1 MSGHIQRR
9 GKRSWRIKFDLGRD
23 PTSGKRQTH
32 YHTFRGTKKQ
42 AEAEA
47 VRLMAT
53 ANTGQYV
60 EPNKITVR
68 EFVER
73 WLRDWATPNVS
84 NKTYTRY
91 EQLLRKHVCG
101 RLGERPIQKVTA
113 AHLQGLYAALQ
124 RDGKGEK
131 GGLEPRSCLHVH
143 RVVHRVLGHAAQ
155 WGVVHQ
161 NVAALVD
168 APTVKAK
175 EIEILTAQQVQAVL
189 ATLRGRSLYPIV
201 AVALGTGMRR
211 GELLALRWQDVDLDG
226 AKLRVER
233 SLEQTK
239 RGGLVFKAPKTRH
252 GRRTVTLPL
261 STVAELRVHWA
272 RQQEQRLALGL
283 GKAPE
288 DSLVF
293 ATWDGSTRS
302 PNALTKEWA
311 TAMKAAGIKA
321 TLHSLRHTHASTL
334 IASGL
339 DVLTISRRLGH
350 GSPAITLTVY
360 GHLFITDDRAAS
372 IMEQAF
378 AGASN
383 SEQVP

>member
-1 MSGHIQRR
+1 VKGHIRRR
-9 GKRSWRIKFDLGRD
+9 GKRSWEIKFDLGTD
-23 PTSGKRQTH
+23 PATGKRLTR
-32 YHTFRGTKKQ
+32 YYSFKGTKAE

-47 VRLMAT
+47 VKIIAT
-53 ANTGQYV
+53 TTNGQYV
-60 EPNKITVR
+60 ETSKTTVR

-84 NKTYTRY
+84 NKTYARY

-101 RLGERPIQKVTA
+101 RIGERRIQKLRA
-113 AHLQGLYAALQ
+113 ADLQELYAGLQ
-124 RDGKGEK
+124 RDGKGDK
-131 GGLEPRSCLHVH
+131 GGLDARTCLHVH
-143 RVVHRVLGHAAQ
+143 RVLHRVLRHAAQ
-155 WGVVHQ
+155 WGAVHQ

-168 APTVKAK
+168 APTVPEK
-175 EIEILTAQQVQAVL
+175 EIEILTPAQVKAVL
-189 ATLRGRSLYPIV
+189 QSLRGRSIYVI
-201 AVALGTGMRR
+201 ASTALGTGMRR

-226 AKLRVER
+226 GKLRVER

-252 GRRTVTLPL
+252 GRRTITLPA
-261 STVAELRVHWA
+261 STVAELRTHWRA
-272 RQQEQRLALGL
+272 QQERRLSFGL

-293 ATWDGSTRS
+293 STLDGSTRS
-302 PNALTKEWA
+302 PNALTKEWSL
-311 TAMKAAGIKA
+311 AMKSAGLTA

-350 GSPAITLTVY
+350 GSPAITLKVY
-360 GHLFITDDRAAS
+360 GHLFKTDDRAAAV
-372 IMEQAF
+372 MEAAL
-378 AGASN
+378 AGT
-383 SEQVP
+383 E